1 MLELQEMIRV
11 LHVVPYSIVFIL
23 FYGQG
28 WQGGVFKVMK
38 NDFFFYIFLPVLVS
52 FPKFLGRLTGG
63 LY

>member
-38 NDFFFYIFLPVLVS
+38 NDFFFIYIFTCFGLLPQV
-52 FPKFLGRLTGG
+52 FE
-63 LY
+63 

>member
-38 NDFFFYIFLPVLVS
+38 NDFFFYIFYPFWSPSPS
-52 FPKFLGRLTGG
+52 FWVG
-63 LY
+63 

>member
-38 NDFFFYIFLPVLVS
+38 NDFFYIYIFTCFGLLPQV
-52 FPKFLGRLTGG
+52 FE
-63 LY
+63 